1 MKKYGLIILAV
12 LLLSACQTQVNVL
25 PKDSG
30 VKIAIATDLHL
41 LAKELI
47 TYDPETMDA
56 FVTGDGRLVFYSPEI
71 MDAFSEQLS
80 VEKPDV
86 LIISGDLT
94 HNGEA
99 KSHEVLTDKLK
110 ELEKSGVRI
119 LVVPGNHDIENFLAR
134 SFHQAEWTTTD
145 TILAKD
151 FEKLY
156 KQFGY
161 ADALERDPNG
171 LSYVSE
177 LSEDLWVL
185 MVDSNRYR
193 LGMPTGSGEIREE
206 SLIWI
211 ESVLKKAQD
220 ANIDVFSVMH
230 HNLLIHSANNYIGN
244 TLNNY
249 EEVLALYDE
258 YDVRLNFSGHIHAQG
273 IVHSEH
279 AEPIYDV
286 VTSSIS
292 ISPLQY
298 GWVTYQVE
306 AGFEYRTRR
315 VDVQNWA
322 TAKGFTDPNL
332 LNFEQYARDSFKA
345 LSYGRAMEQLQ
356 DAGYLDTAMNELLA
370 STMSEVNAYYFPGH
384 IANERE
390 RFLASEGVQKW
401 MTMSEPQR
409 LRRYVEFMLQPK
421 SISPIE
427 LKLQPNK

>member
-1 MKKYGLIILAV
+1 MKRAFLIILVA
-12 LLLSACQTQVNVL
+12 LLLSACRTQVSVL
-25 PKDSG
+25 PKDSE

-47 TYDPETMDA
+47 TYDPETMEA
-56 FVTGDGRLVFYSPEI
+56 FVTGDGRLVFYTPEI

-80 VEKPDV
+80 IEKPDV

-99 KSHEVLTDKLK
+99 KSHQVLADKLK
-110 ELEKSGVRI
+110 ELKKSGLRI
-119 LVVPGNHDIENFLAR
+119 LVVPGNHDIENFLAQ
-134 SFHQAEWTTTD
+134 SFHQAEWTSTK

-151 FEKLY
+151 FERLY

-161 ADALERDPNG
+161 ADALERDPSG
-171 LSYVSE
+171 LSYVSK

-185 MVDSNRYR
+185 MLDSNRYR
-193 LGMPTGSGEIREE
+193 LGMPTGSGEISEAT
-206 SLIWI
+206 LKWI
-211 ESVLKKAQD
+211 ESMLKKAEE
-220 ANIDVFSVMH
+220 AGVEIFSVMH

-244 TLNNY
+244 TLSNY
-249 EEVLALYDE
+249 EEVLELYDK
-258 YDVRLNFSGHIHAQG
+258 YGVRLNFSGHIHAQG

-292 ISPLQY
+292 INPLQY
-298 GWVTYQVE
+298 GWVTYQKND
-306 AGFEYRTRR
+306 GFEYQVRR
-315 VDVQNWA
+315 VDVQSWA

-332 LNFEQYARDSFKA
+332 LDFEQYARNSFKA

-356 DAGYLDTAMNELLA
+356 DAGYTDSKMNELLA

-384 IANERE
+384 IAEERE
-390 RFLASEGVQKW
+390 RLLASEGVQKW

-409 LRRYVEFMLQPK
+409 LRRYVDFMLQVK
-421 SISPIE
+421 SISPIT
-427 LKLQPNK
+427 LKLQTSK